1 MKLLSI
7 GADAKTVKGEKFG
20 VMTGIQYLAP
30 ADVSGH
36 NTCPNASAGCKAACL
51 FTSGMAGAFASIN
64 KARTEKT
71 LFFFNNR
78 AEYGKQLLKEIGA
91 LVKKAAKQN
100 LTPAVRLN
108 GTSDLAWESIQF
120 DGKSVMEHFPSVQF
134 YDYTKSAKRA
144 KRHAEG
150 KMPTNYH
157 LTFSRSESNQAD
169 VVEVLNANGNVAVVF
184 HDRLP
189 ATYLGKPVVDGDE
202 SDLRFNDAKGVVV
215 GLKVKGKAKQDTS
228 GFAVLPEI
236 NLDK

>member
-20 VMTGIQYLAP
+20 VITGIQYLAP

-36 NTCPNASAGCKAACL
+36 NTCPNASEGCKAACL
-51 FTSGMAGAFASIN
+51 FTAGMAGAFASVN

-71 LFFFNNR
+71 LFFFRNR
-78 AEYGKQLLKEIGA
+78 AEYGKQLVNEIAA
-91 LVKKAAKQN
+91 LVKKAKKKN
-100 LTPAVRLN
+100 LIPAVRLN

-120 DGKSVMEHFPSVQF
+120 DGKSIMEHFPAVQF

-150 KMPTNYH
+150 KMPANYH
-157 LTFSRSESNQAD
+157 LTFSRSESNQA
-169 VVEVLNANGNVAVVF
+169 EVLDVIQSGGNVAVVF
-184 HDRLP
+184 HDKLP

-202 SDLRFNDAKGVVV
+202 SDLRFNDAKGVIV

-236 NLDK
+236 NVNK

>member
-7 GADAKTVKGEKFG
+7 GADAKTIKGEKFG

-30 ADVSGH
+30 ADVSGY

-71 LFFFNNR
+71 LFFFQNR
-78 AEYGKQLLKEIGA
+78 AEYGKQLVKEITA
-91 LVKKAAKQN
+91 LVKKAEKQG

-120 DGKSVMEHFPSVQF
+120 DGKSVMEHFPAVQF

-144 KRHAEG
+144 KRHAVGEF
-150 KMPTNYH
+150 PANYH
-157 LTFSRSESNQAD
+157 LTFSRSESNQA
-169 VVEVLNANGNVAVVF
+169 EVLEVLSEGGNVAVVF
-184 HDRLP
+184 RDTLP
-189 ATYLGKPVVDGDE
+189 DTYLGKPVVNGDE

-215 GLKVKGKAKQDTS
+215 GLKQKGKAKNDDS
-228 GFAVLPEI
+228 GFVV
-236 NLDK
+236 